1 MIPKRFFAFIVIA
14 PDLAQLL
21 EASEHV
27 CCKSPNGKF
36 ALRQTLTEL
45 NPVHGDTAIIEIA
58 TGKVIVQ
65 LHGDAPAATER
76 LVWSKDSRRV
86 ACFRDETQIGATR
99 ILFQNGSTFEEIKM
113 PELLRPQLP
122 ELPKADGSNGET
134 MRRTEP
140 IRWTDSGD
148 LILED
153 ELQNKAG
160 ARAANEITLGFEQ
173 NKRVIVRKSER
184 EKMSILDYF
193 LLLPPK
199 TLENPANEWLHVMR
213 ANGDTIDKANGY
225 MSCPGDGAQP
235 QFEVALFRYRDPAKA
250 GLLAFCNG
258 ELEGDD
264 SAFLYFFELGAD
276 GKMQNVSRSI
286 LPIDDLKYD
295 AESGYEKDTWRFD
308 LPRKGK
314 TIVVRTRKG
323 GKILHKFTW
332 NGEKFQEEK

>member
-1 MIPKRFFAFIVIA
+1 
-14 PDLAQLL
+14 
-21 EASEHV
+21 
-27 CCKSPNGKF
+27 
-36 ALRQTLTEL
+36 
-45 NPVHGDTAIIEIA
+45 
-58 TGKVIVQ
+58 
-65 LHGDAPAATER
+65 
-76 LVWSKDSRRV
+76 
-86 ACFRDETQIGATR
+86 
-99 ILFQNGSTFEEIKM
+99 M

-140 IRWTDSGD
+140 VRWTDSGD
-148 LILED
+148 LTLED

-173 NKRVIVRKSER
+173 NKRAIVRKSER

-199 TLENPANEWLHVMR
+199 TLENPANEWLYVMR

-264 SAFLYFFELGAD
+264 SAFLYFYELGAD
-276 GKMQNVSRSI
+276 GKMQNVSRPL
-286 LPIDDLKYD
+286 LPINDLKYD

-314 TIVVRTRKG
+314 TIVVRTRTG